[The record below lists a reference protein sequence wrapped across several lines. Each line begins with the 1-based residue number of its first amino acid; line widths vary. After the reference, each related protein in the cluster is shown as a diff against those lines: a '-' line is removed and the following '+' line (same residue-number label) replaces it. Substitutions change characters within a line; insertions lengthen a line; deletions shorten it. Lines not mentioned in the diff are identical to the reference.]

1 MREKFMPLVMA
12 DQDYA
17 EIWEYIENR
26 VKDALDDYSER
37 EHFTISPEDGI
48 QLEEDIEN
56 LCDDIARNVVEF
68 ANNVPKAYR
77 KRESIHPRKH
87 MTRDEDLY
95 RSNVDYYDDIEIP
108 EGSQDEDIYYKP
120 EPIEEKRSRCKENIS
135 YTPAVDKSIKKIAQ
149 DILDS
154 EIYDYIMELAGPT
167 FELYYEDTDI
177 ESDEGAEKM
186 GKILDGI
193 AESIAHKL
201 VKRSVQSGH
210 GVIKK
215 IECSDLNLCYD
226 PVDNGRVC
234 ADFYLEGTIT
244 ATSKDGYTKDYTITT
259 FYPTNTMDWEHNSF
273 DFNPTNPTSDLVVKI
288 D

>member
-1 MREKFMPLVMA
+1 MNEKFMPLVMA

-17 EIWEYIENR
+17 EIWEYIENK
-26 VKDALDDYSER
+26 VKDALDDYSDR
-37 EHFTISPEDGI
+37 ENFTISPEDGI

-68 ANNVPKAYR
+68 ANSVPKAYR
-77 KRESIHPRKH
+77 KRES
-87 MTRDEDLY
+87 
-95 RSNVDYYDDIEIP
+95 V
-108 EGSQDEDIYYKP
+108 
-120 EPIEEKRSRCKENIS
+120 EEKKFRCKENIS
-135 YTPAVDKSIKKIAQ
+135 YTPAVDKNIKKIAQ

-154 EIYDYIMELAGPT
+154 EIYDYIMELAGPA
-167 FELYYEDTDI
+167 FELYYEGTDI

-186 GKILDGI
+186 GKILDSI

-215 IECSDLNLCYD
+215 VECSDFDLCYG

-244 ATSKDGYTKDYTITT
+244 ATSKDGYTKDYTVTT

-273 DFNPTNPTSDLVVKI
+273 DFNPTNPTSDLVVI
-288 D
+288 VD